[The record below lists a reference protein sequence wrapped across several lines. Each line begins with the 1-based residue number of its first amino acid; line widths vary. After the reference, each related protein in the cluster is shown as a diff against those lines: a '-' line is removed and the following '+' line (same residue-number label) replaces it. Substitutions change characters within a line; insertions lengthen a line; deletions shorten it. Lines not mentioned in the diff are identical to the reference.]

1 MVCKEVLFG
10 YKNLWLSRSFLENY
24 GICCCLPGRSCF
36 AYLFCSLVWCH
47 PHWPII
53 IWGEMG
59 PFYLGGALLRC
70 LVIGFWSVLCGW
82 CATQHCLSHWKTC
95 SLSWD
100 KHCFLFLKMGV
111 VPSLCK
117 ILRSLGSKQYQ
128 ELCAVVWLPSSGK
141 QRTCGQL
148 WTVNSNVAWTFVAGG
163 FALWFSSSVNES
175 RISCSCVK

>member
-1 MVCKEVLFG
+1 MVCEEVLFG

-128 ELCAVVWLPSSGK
+128 ELCAVVCLVTIKWK
-141 QRTCGQL
+141 TKDL
-148 WTVNSNVAWTFVAGG
+148 WAAVNRELQCCLNICCW
-163 FALWFSSSVNES
+163 WFC
-175 RISCSCVK
+175 IMIF